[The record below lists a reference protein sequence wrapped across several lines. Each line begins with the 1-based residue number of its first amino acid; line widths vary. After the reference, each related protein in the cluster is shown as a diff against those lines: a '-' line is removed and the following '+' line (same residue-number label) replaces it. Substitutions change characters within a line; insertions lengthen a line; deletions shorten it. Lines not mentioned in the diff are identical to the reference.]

1 MFDRKDHIKTQP
13 LKTRSYPPSNFAISK
28 IRVGVGLAVG
38 LTCFIWGKLTVLSK
52 KFVYF

>member
-28 IRVGVGLAVG
+28 IRVGVGLAEDGTRMDG
-38 LTCFIWGKLTVLSK
+38 L
-52 KFVYF
+52 